1 MIWLSLCIIYLLR
14 WISCTPSGMCKWTC
28 AEAHIFLCALVNHQ
42 KWLKSRCTYIGHP
55 KWQCMYR
62 DAKHPFKTIFL
73 WSLSA
78 TFGYG
83 SLSRSFQGVDWLT
96 GFPLHFP
103 NKSEKCRHISGW
115 CLPLVFSG
123 CSVPQ
128 YNEGINGVSFIL
140 VIFYIFYCHRGED
153 FVMIEIR
160 CMEVPLYKQRLQICR
175 LQSVLF

>member
-1 MIWLSLCIIYLLR
+1 MDFLHAFRQVQVNLR
-14 WISCTPSGMCKWTC
+14 RGPYFFMCTCKSP
-28 AEAHIFLCALVNHQ
+28 EVI
-42 KWLKSRCTYIGHP
+42 KSRCTYIGHP

-96 GFPLHFP
+96 G
-103 NKSEKCRHISGW
+103 W
-115 CLPLVFSG
+115 LVFLFIFQINLRNAGIFLNDACLLYSLDAAI
-123 CSVPQ
+123 PQ